1 MPRLRINVPVAVLF
15 ALFVCIAM
23 SSGGCG
29 KTGDS
34 GSPAGK
40 LRIAVIPK
48 GATHAYWISVKA
60 GAEKAGQ
67 DKGVEIVWKA
77 PPTEG
82 DAGSQ
87 IGIVEDLVAQG
98 VSGICLA
105 PVDENV
111 LIDPVQAAAQ
121 KKIPVLIFDSALK
134 GQVGKDFISLVAT
147 DNRKAGDIAGEELAR
162 TLGNKGKVVLLRYMV
177 GHAST
182 TDRETG
188 FLDAMARHP
197 DIQII
202 QKEHYAGDTADKAQ
216 TASMEMA
223 DQLKQADGVFAPNES
238 STEGMLNALTS
249 LGLVGKIKFVGFDAT
264 PALIEG
270 LEKDQIQAL
279 VTQDPQKMG
288 YEAVSVMVDFINGK
302 KAPEVEDTGSALVT
316 KQNLNDPAIKKMI
329 GP

>member
-1 MPRLRINVPVAVLF
+1 MPRLSQNLSVTALLALAACVVAGAAGCNKEV
-15 ALFVCIAM
+15 
-23 SSGGCG
+23 SSS
-29 KTGDS
+29 TG
-34 GSPAGK
+34 AK

-48 GATHAYWISVKA
+48 GATHTYWVAVKA
-60 GAEKAGQ
+60 GAERAGQ
-67 DKGVEIVWKA
+67 EKGVEIVWKA

-82 DAGSQ
+82 NADAQ
-87 IGIVEDLVAQG
+87 IGIVEDMVTHG

-105 PVDENV
+105 PCDEKS
-111 LIDPVQAAAQ
+111 LLDPVQSAAQ

-147 DNRKAGDIAGEELAR
+147 DNRKAGDTAGEELAR
-162 TLGNKGKVVLLRYMV
+162 LLGNKGKVVLLRYMV

-202 QKEHYAGDTADKAQ
+202 EKEHYAGDTADKAQ

-223 DQLKQADGVFAPNES
+223 DHLKQADGVFTPNES
-238 STEGMLNALTS
+238 ATEGMLNALVD
-249 LGLVGKIKFVGFDAT
+249 LGLAGKVKFVGFDAT
-264 PALIEG
+264 PALVDA
-270 LEKDQIQAL
+270 LQKDQIQAL

-288 YEAVSVMVDFINGK
+288 YEAVSVMVDSIKGK
-302 KAPEVEDTGSALVT
+302 KVPEVEDTGSALVT
-316 KQNLNDPAIKKMI
+316 KANLNDPAIKKMI